1 MSIIRYEGTLYRIK
15 EDGKKTYEIRYKDRN
30 IQVKRRMKESERDFC
45 NSMI

>member
-30 IQVKRRMKESERDFC
+30 I
-45 NSMI
+45 